1 MLVAVTATHLREDGA
16 NPLHGGLLWRV
27 PPNPEKLASIY
38 QAVQEHPSQCP
49 GAIARL
55 LSISLSQVTRC
66 LPALEQRG
74 YLLK

>member
-1 MLVAVTATHLREDGA
+1 VAR
-16 NPLHGGLLWRV
+16 

-38 QAVQEHPSQCP
+38 RAVQERPSQCP

-55 LSISLSQVTRC
+55 LSISLSQVTRR

-74 YLLK
+74 YLLSEAGRGGLWPFRLKER